1 MSSNKGA
8 MGEKTRNHGLRR
20 STNDD
25 AVDDLAERWNETVE
39 TIDRLLTV
47 RDDERNLSEYRPDE
61 RAEFHATDT
70 GAIYRGTGSEWE
82 LADAEV
88 AAVDANCVNCVE
100 YVSTESELEN
110 ALPSGGIVVVCDD
123 ITLTSTVEATVT
135 DDLWLILR
143 PYTIRRG
150 DDVNATMLDLTASGN
165 VWIEGGIVDGNRAG
179 QDFPAQKHDEVVL
192 SNDGTDFLFID
203 GLTVVD
209 NTNFSVRAAGW
220 MGVLA
225 SDYVQ
230 RTHPETIANPA
241 DAAGLDGFHVFDSHS
256 VLLVN
261 PDIRSGDDAVAVG
274 ARTAVTKHVNIRGG
288 TLSSPVHANGVKLH
302 TEYDADPV
310 AAIET
315 AVIDCQV
322 YDTYGHG
329 VTIVD
334 DGDTGNPVEE
344 VVVKG
349 LVTGVGMDG
358 VYIGATCN
366 SVDVKLQVTDAA
378 NHMVNLD
385 GGGENASVCVTGT
398 HDGTVTQAATG
409 CRVNDYDEVV
419 VSGSFDGQGVGT
431 AGILL
436 QSVSDV
442 TVRANVSSFTDA
454 GIRIDGSGQPDEN
467 VENVVMN
474 TRIADVGGDGLLSV
488 VPLHTATLDVQVD
501 DPGNHGIN
509 INDGGENVR
518 LDATV
523 YDQEQAGIR
532 LDSVENVTVS
542 GVIDGDGGG
551 TNGVVLE
558 NGVTNASLS
567 LVVRNVDGNGVTAID
582 SSHVTVRGCVLSGLA
597 GRPVYATGTSDY
609 WVMTGN
615 EGHSNGSTNT
625 SLSATH
631 KTVASNLFT

>member
-1 MSSNKGA
+1 MNA
-8 MGEKTRNHGLRR
+8 
-20 STNDD
+20 
-25 AVDDLAERWNETVE
+25 
-39 TIDRLLTV
+39 
-47 RDDERNLSEYRPDE
+47 
-61 RAEFHATDT
+61 AT
-70 GAIYRGTGSEWE
+70 
-82 LADAEV
+82 AD
-88 AAVDANCVNCVE
+88 CVQ
-100 YVSTESELEN
+100 YVSTGEELES
-110 ALPSGGIVVVCDD
+110 ALPTGGIVVLCGD
-123 ITLTSTVEATVT
+123 ITLTDTVEATVA

-150 DDVNATMLDLTASGN
+150 NGMNATMLDITASAN
-165 VWIEGGIVDGNRAG
+165 VWIEGGIIDGNRSG
-179 QDFPAQKHDEVVL
+179 QNFPAEKHDEVVL
-192 SNDGTDFLFID
+192 TNDGTDFLFID
-203 GLTVVD
+203 SLSVID
-209 NTNFSVRAAGW
+209 NTNFSVRATTW

-230 RTHPETIANPA
+230 RTHPETIADPD
-241 DAAGLDGFHVFDSHS
+241 DAGGLDGFHVFDSHA
-256 VLLVN
+256 VLMVN
-261 PDIRSGDDAVAVG
+261 PDIRAGDDAIAVG

-288 TLSSPVHANGVKLH
+288 TVSSPIHANGVKLH

-322 YDTYGHG
+322 YDTHGHG

-334 DGDTGNPVEE
+334 DGNTGTPVNE
-344 VVVKG
+344 VVIKG

-358 VYIGATCN
+358 VYLGATCN
-366 SVDVKLQVTDAA
+366 SVDVKLQVSDSA

-398 HDGTVTQAATG
+398 HDGTVTAAATG
-409 CRVNDYDEVV
+409 CRINGYDEVV
-419 VSGSFDGQGVGT
+419 VSGSYDGNGVGT

-436 QSVSDV
+436 QSVADV

-454 GIRIDGSGQPDEN
+454 GIRIEGSGGPDDV
-467 VENVVMN
+467 VENIVMN
-474 TRIADVGGDGLLSV
+474 ARIADVGGDGLLSV
-488 VPLHTATLDVQVD
+488 VPLQTGTLDVQVD

-509 INDGGENVR
+509 IDAGGQDVR

-523 YDQEQAGIR
+523 YDQERAGVR

-551 TNGVVLE
+551 TNGLLLE
-558 NGVTNASLS
+558 DGVTNAKLS
-567 LVVRNVDGNGVTAID
+567 LVVRNVDGNGITGID
-582 SSHVTVRGCVLSGLA
+582 SDHVTVTGCVLSGLA
-597 GRPVYATGTSDY
+597 GRPVYGTGTSDY

-615 EGHSNGSTNT
+615 EGHDNGSTNT

-631 KTVASNLFT
+631 KTVANNLFT